1 MANWLVPSNAF
12 VQATAFSFMRSVP
25 LSLPCCAHM
34 STTNDL
40 IHIQNFVN
48 GQFKDADSGEW
59 LDNYE
64 PATGKVFSKV
74 ASSDASDVETAYL
87 AAKAAFPAW
96 KKTPAEARSK
106 ILHRIA
112 EVLTSRLVRNRR
124 FSRLFAFKLKIQESN
139 RCNTVLG

>member
-1 MANWLVPSNAF
+1 
-12 VQATAFSFMRSVP
+12 
-25 LSLPCCAHM
+25 M
-34 STTNDL
+34 STANDL

-96 KKTPAEARSK
+96 KKTPAEQRSK

-124 FSRLFAFKLKIQESN
+124 FLPSTCANPEIFASN
-139 RCNTVLG
+139 TCALILG